1 MKIAVGTRGSRL
13 ALAQTEEVLSHLRR
27 ISPDVEANVVVIRS
41 AGDAMPDAP
50 LAGLGKGVF
59 TGALEAALLD
69 GRVDMVV
76 HSLKDLPTATPDG
89 LSVMAVCPRSD
100 SRDVLVNASQC
111 TLADLPAG
119 AVIGT
124 SSPRRAAQLRALR
137 SDVIV
142 EPVRGNV
149 ETRIGRADG
158 NSYEGVVVAA
168 AGLLRLG
175 MEDRIAQY
183 FDPYDMVPEPGQG
196 ALAVEVRTERE
207 DLLHLLEAIGDA
219 PTCASVAAERAF
231 VVAMG
236 GGCRVP
242 IAAHAAVDGD
252 AVVMVGMVST
262 VDGSE
267 MIKKRLTGKAEE
279 PDEAGRALAEEL
291 FAMGASEILATGAGE

>member
-27 ISPDVEANVVVIRS
+27 ITPDVEPNVVVIRS

-59 TGALEAALLD
+59 TSALESALQD
-69 GRVDMVV
+69 GIVDMVV
-76 HSLKDLPTATPDG
+76 HSLKDLPTAIPDG

-100 SRDVLVNASQC
+100 PRDVLVNASQS
-111 TLADLPAG
+111 TLAEMPAG
-119 AVIGT
+119 SVIGT
-124 SSPRRAAQLRALR
+124 SSPRRAAQLRVLR
-137 SDVIV
+137 GDVTV

-149 ETRIGRADG
+149 ETRIGKADG
-158 NSYEGVVVAA
+158 NGYEAVVVAA

-175 MEDRIAQY
+175 LEDRIAQY
-183 FDPYDMVPEPGQG
+183 FDPYEIVPEPGQG
-196 ALAVEVRTERE
+196 ALAVEVRSERE
-207 DLLHLLEAIGDA
+207 DLLSMLEAIGDA
-219 PTCASVAAERAF
+219 PTRTAVAAERAF

-252 AVVMVGMVST
+252 TVVMVGMVSS

-267 MIKKRLTGKAEE
+267 MIKKRLTGKAEQ

-291 FAMGASEILATGAGE
+291 FAMGAAEILATGAGE

>member
-1 MKIAVGTRGSRL
+1 MRIAVGTRGSRL

-27 ISPDVEANVVVIRS
+27 NSPDVEANVVVIRS

-59 TGALEAALLD
+59 TGALESALQD
-69 GRVDMVV
+69 GSVDMVV

-89 LSVMAVCPRSD
+89 LAVMAVCPRSD
-100 SRDVLVNASQC
+100 PRDVLVNASQC
-111 TLADLPAG
+111 TLADLPTG

-124 SSPRRAAQLRALR
+124 SSPRRTAQLRSLR
-137 SDVIV
+137 SDVMV

-149 ETRIGRADG
+149 ETRIGKADG
-158 NSYEGVVVAA
+158 DGYEGVVVAA

-175 MEDRIAQY
+175 LEDRIAQY
-183 FDPYDMVPEPGQG
+183 FDPYDMIPEPGQG
-196 ALAVEVRTERE
+196 ALAVEVRSERE
-207 DLLHLLEAIGDA
+207 DLLRMLEAIGDA
-219 PTCASVAAERAF
+219 PTCTAVAAERGF

-242 IAAHAAVDGD
+242 IAAHASVEGD
-252 AVVMVGMVST
+252 ALVMVGMVSS

-267 MIKKRLTGKAEE
+267 MIKKRLTGKADE
-279 PDEAGRALAEEL
+279 PEDAGRALAEEL
-291 FAMGASEILATGAGE
+291 FAMGAAEILASGAGG

>member
-13 ALAQTEEVLSHLRR
+13 ALAQAEEVLSHLRR
-27 ISPDVEANVVVIRS
+27 ISPDVEPSVVVIRS

-59 TGALEAALLD
+59 TGALEAALQD
-69 GRVDMVV
+69 GNVDMVV

-89 LSVMAVCPRSD
+89 LTVRVVCPRSD
-100 SRDVLVNASQC
+100 PRDVLVNASQS
-111 TLADLPAG
+111 TLAEMPAG
-119 AVIGT
+119 SIIGT
-124 SSPRRAAQLRALR
+124 SSPRRTAQLRALR

-158 NSYEGVVVAA
+158 NGYEGVVVAA

-175 MEDRIAQY
+175 LGGRIAQY

-196 ALAVEVRTERE
+196 ALAVEVRSERE
-207 DLLHLLEAIGDA
+207 DLLRLLDAIRDA
-219 PTCASVAAERAF
+219 RTCMAVAAERAF

-242 IAAHAAVDGD
+242 IAAHATVDGD
-252 AVVMVGMVST
+252 TVVMVGMVSS

-267 MIKKRLTGKAEE
+267 MIKTQLFRDAGV

-291 FAMGASEILATGAGE
+291 FAMGASEILESGAGE

>member
-59 TGALEAALLD
+59 TSALESALLD
-69 GRVDMVV
+69 GKVDMVV
-76 HSLKDLPTATPDG
+76 HSLKDLPTATPDR
-89 LSVMAVCPRSD
+89 LTVTVVCPRSD
-100 SRDVLVNASQC
+100 PRDVLVNASQC
-111 TLADLPAG
+111 TLAGLQAG

-124 SSPRRAAQLRALR
+124 SSPRRTAQLRALR

-158 NSYEGVVVAA
+158 DGYEGVVVAA

-175 MEDRIAQY
+175 LEDRIAQY

-196 ALAVEVRTERE
+196 ALAVEVRSERE
-207 DLLHLLEAIGDA
+207 DLLRMLEAIGDA
-219 PTCASVAAERAF
+219 PTCTAVAAERAF

-252 AVVMVGMVST
+252 ALAMVGMVAS

-267 MIKKRLTGKAEE
+267 MIKTRLSGKATE
-279 PDEAGRALAEEL
+279 PGEAGRALAEEL

>member
-13 ALAQTEEVLSHLRR
+13 ALAQAEEVLSHLRR
-27 ISPDVEANVVVIRS
+27 ISPDVLPSVVVIRS

-59 TGALEAALLD
+59 TGALEAALQD
-69 GRVDMVV
+69 GNVDMVV

-89 LSVMAVCPRSD
+89 LTVTVVCPRSD
-100 SRDVLVNASQC
+100 PRDVLVNASQS
-111 TLADLPAG
+111 TLAEMPAG

-124 SSPRRAAQLRALR
+124 SSPRRTAQLRALR

-158 NSYEGVVVAA
+158 NGYEGVVVAA

-175 MEDRIAQY
+175 LEGRIAQY

-196 ALAVEVRTERE
+196 ALAVEVRSERE
-207 DLLHLLEAIGDA
+207 DLLRLLDAIRDVR
-219 PTCASVAAERAF
+219 TCTAVAAERAF

-242 IAAHAAVDGD
+242 IAAHATVDGD
-252 AVVMVGMVST
+252 TVVMVGMVSS

-267 MIKKRLTGKAEE
+267 MIKTRLFRDAGV

-291 FAMGASEILATGAGE
+291 FAMGASEILESGAGE